1 MVLGS
6 AGKIEEGFVRVE
18 GKVRVVS
25 ALHMLAWNELW
36 ICLNLNSTSFFIILF
51 SLYCLCVW
59 VTRATLC
66 TRVSRGWN
74 ETPRSHPLSPTHQ
87 NSFTFSAFST
97 LFHLF
102 LPVKKTYKICGLCE
116 ILRLRLEKERKEEK
130 EKIVGGG
137 ERVIWA
143 SSFENIGML
152 FSYMITT

>member
-25 ALHMLAWNELW
+25 ALHMLASNELW

-66 TRVSRGWN
+66 TRVSRG
-74 ETPRSHPLSPTHQ
+74 
-87 NSFTFSAFST
+87 
-97 LFHLF
+97 
-102 LPVKKTYKICGLCE
+102 
-116 ILRLRLEKERKEEK
+116 
-130 EKIVGGG
+130 
-137 ERVIWA
+137 
-143 SSFENIGML
+143 
-152 FSYMITT
+152 